1 MMTISRGQW
10 IGAASVL
17 AIAAAMAV
25 VPFVASPF
33 ALRVGQTI
41 LFGAALATAWNI
53 LGGFAGYWSFGN
65 AAFLGLGAFA
75 AALFQEH
82 VLIANPELRFVA
94 GVAVGGGAAALLA
107 VVIGYPILRL
117 RGTYFA
123 IAMLGVSLVLSE
135 LSTNI
140 DLFEGALGITIDPV
154 TNVAP
159 EVFFFYVFLVLAVIA
174 LGFATA
180 VRFSRLGYGFI
191 AIREDEDTAR
201 MLGVPTER
209 YKLVGF
215 ILSSILTG
223 LIGGAYAFSLGYIT
237 TGSVFR
243 PDLSFNMIV
252 YALLGG
258 MGTLLGPV
266 LGATIMA
273 LLTQVVL
280 GNFLQLHMMLTG
292 LVIIALV
299 FLLPDGLMGAFSRR
313 SRPDR
318 AKAAEDL
325 TAKLPL
331 SYVAAASRGDDGPPI
346 LRVKSLTMQFRGLR
360 AIDGVDVAIP
370 RGSICTIIG
379 PNGAGKSTIFNM
391 VTGYLAPT
399 TGEIWYEDSRI
410 DGLLT
415 HQLSRLGIAR
425 VFQIA
430 KPFQGLSVYENV
442 LVGAL
447 FGRDGARDPDHVV
460 IEALALTG
468 LASLAKE
475 MASSL
480 PVGHLRRL
488 EIARAIATRPR
499 LLLAD
504 EPCAGLNPTETR
516 EMISILND
524 VRNSGATIVL
534 VEHDMATVMQ
544 ISDWVF
550 VISAGKLIAA
560 GLPAEVVHNPA
571 VIEAYLGK
579 PLERSAAGS
588 RETPIESSAGAA
600 S

>member
-10 IGAASVL
+10 IGAVSVL
-17 AIAAAMAV
+17 AVAAALAAL
-25 VPFVASPF
+25 PFVASPF
-33 ALRVGQTI
+33 ALRVGQTV
-41 LFGAALATAWNI
+41 LFGAALASAWNI

-82 VLIANPELRFVA
+82 VPIANPELRLLA
-94 GVAVGGGAAALLA
+94 GVAVGGVAAMLLA

-135 LSTNI
+135 LSTNV
-140 DLFEGALGITIDPV
+140 DLFEGALGITIDSV
-154 TNVAP
+154 TNVP
-159 EVFFFYVFLVLAVIA
+159 PDVFFFYVFLVLAVIA
-174 LGFATA
+174 LGVATA
-180 VRFSRLGYGFI
+180 VRYSRLGYGFI

-215 ILSSILTG
+215 ILSAILTG
-223 LIGGAYAFSLGYIT
+223 LIGAAYAFSLGYIT

-252 YALLGG
+252 HVLLGG

-280 GNFLQLHMMLTG
+280 GDFLQVHMMLTG

-299 FLLPDGLMGAFSRR
+299 FLLPDGLMGAFGRR
-313 SRPDR
+313 ARPDR
-318 AKAAEDL
+318 VKAAADL
-325 TAKLPL
+325 SAKPPL
-331 SYVAAASRGDDGPPI
+331 SSAAARRGDDGPPI

-360 AIDGVDVAIP
+360 AIDGVDIAIP
-370 RGSICTIIG
+370 RGSISTVIG

-399 TGEIWYEDSRI
+399 TGEIWYEDGRI

-415 HQLSRLGIAR
+415 HHLSRRGIAR

-447 FGRDGARDPDHVV
+447 FGRHGARDPDHVAT
-460 IEALALTG
+460 EALALTG
-468 LASLAKE
+468 LTSLARE
-475 MASSL
+475 RASSL

-516 EMISILND
+516 EMISILNA
-524 VRNSGATIVL
+524 VRNSGTTVVL
-534 VEHDMATVMQ
+534 VEHDMETVMQ

-560 GLPAEVVHNPA
+560 GLPADVVHNPA

-579 PLERSAAGS
+579 PLEGS
-588 RETPIESSAGAA
+588 VGPRETPLESNAGAT

>member
-1 MMTISRGQW
+1 MMSISRGQW

-17 AIAAAMAV
+17 AIAAALVAL
-25 VPFVASPF
+25 PFAASPF
-33 ALRVGQTI
+33 ALRVGQTV

-65 AAFLGLGAFA
+65 AAFLGLGAFI

-82 VLIANPELRFVA
+82 VLIANPELRFLA
-94 GVAVGGGAAALLA
+94 GVAVGGVSAALLA

-135 LSTNI
+135 LSTNV

-154 TNVAP
+154 TNLP
-159 EVFFFYVFLVLAVIA
+159 PDIFFFYVFLVLAAIA
-174 LGFATA
+174 LGVATT
-180 VRFSRLGYGFI
+180 VRYSRLGYGFI

-223 LIGGAYAFSLGYIT
+223 LIGAAYAFSLGYIT

-258 MGTLLGPV
+258 MGTLIGPV
-266 LGATIMA
+266 VGATIMA

-280 GNFLQLHMMLTG
+280 GDFLQVHMMLTG

-299 FLLPDGLMGAFSRR
+299 FLLPDGLMGAFRR
-313 SRPDR
+313 WPRPDR
-318 AKAAEDL
+318 VKVAVDL
-325 TAKLPL
+325 TAKPPL
-331 SYVAAASRGDDGPPI
+331 SSVAAPPRGDDDPPI
-346 LRVKSLTMQFRGLR
+346 LRVKSLTKQFRGLR
-360 AIDGVDVAIP
+360 VVDGVDIAIS

-379 PNGAGKSTIFNM
+379 PNGAGKSTIFNV
-391 VTGYLAPT
+391 VTSYLAPT
-399 TGEIWYEDSRI
+399 TGEIWYQDSRI
-410 DGLLT
+410 DGLPT
-415 HQLSRLGIAR
+415 YQLSQLGIAR

-447 FGRDGARDPDHVV
+447 FGRDGARDPDDVAT
-460 IEALALTG
+460 EALALTG
-468 LASLAKE
+468 LAPLARQT
-475 MASSL
+475 ASSL

-488 EIARAIATRPR
+488 EVARAIATRPR

-524 VRNSGATIVL
+524 VRNSGTTVVL
-534 VEHDMATVMQ
+534 VEHDMETVMQ
-544 ISDWVF
+544 ISDRVF
-550 VISAGKLIAA
+550 VVSAGKLIAT
-560 GLPAEVVHNPA
+560 GLPADVVRDPT

-579 PLERSAAGS
+579 PLERPAGS
-588 RETPIESSAGAA
+588 RETPIENSFGVA

>member
-1 MMTISRGQW
+1 MMTISRGQG
-10 IGAASVL
+10 IGAVSVL
-17 AIAAAMAV
+17 VIAAALAAL
-25 VPFVASPF
+25 PFVASPF

-65 AAFLGLGAFA
+65 AAFLGLGAFI

-82 VLIANPELRFVA
+82 VLIANPELRFLA
-94 GVAVGGGAAALLA
+94 SVAVGGVAAALLA
-107 VVIGYPILRL
+107 MVIGYPILRL

-135 LSTNI
+135 LSTNV

-154 TNVAP
+154 TNVSP
-159 EVFFFYVFLVLAVIA
+159 DVFFFYVFLVLAVIA
-174 LGFATA
+174 LGVATA
-180 VRFSRLGYGFI
+180 VRYSRLGYGFI

-223 LIGGAYAFSLGYIT
+223 LIGAAYAFSLGYIT

-266 LGATIMA
+266 VGATIMA
-273 LLTQVVL
+273 LLTQVIL
-280 GNFLQLHMMLTG
+280 GDFLQVHMMLTG

-299 FLLPDGLMGAFSRR
+299 FLLPDGLMGAFRR
-313 SRPDR
+313 RPRPDR
-318 AKAAEDL
+318 VKVAADL
-325 TAKLPL
+325 TVKPPL
-331 SYVAAASRGDDGPPI
+331 SSVAAQLRGDDDPPI
-346 LRVKSLTMQFRGLR
+346 LRIKSLMKQFRGLR
-360 AIDGVDVAIP
+360 AIDGVDIAIS

-399 TGEIWYEDSRI
+399 TGEIWYEDGRI

-430 KPFQGLSVYENV
+430 KPFHGLSVYENV

-447 FGRDGARDPDHVV
+447 FGRDGARDPDNVAT
-460 IEALALTG
+460 EALALTG
-468 LASLAKE
+468 LASLARE
-475 MASSL
+475 TASSL

-524 VRNSGATIVL
+524 VRNSGTTVVL
-534 VEHDMATVMQ
+534 VEHDMETVMQ

-560 GLPAEVVHNPA
+560 GLPADVVHDPA

-579 PLERSAAGS
+579 PLERSAGS
-588 RETPIESSAGAA
+588 RETPIGNSLGVTS
-600 S
+600 

>member
-1 MMTISRGQW
+1 M
-10 IGAASVL
+10 VC
-17 AIAAAMAV
+17 
-25 VPFVASPF
+25 
-33 ALRVGQTI
+33 
-41 LFGAALATAWNI
+41 LATLSVVRDDDHI
-53 LGGFAGYWSFGN
+53 AGAVDRCGVRACRRCSTGSPSPRRIAICAAGRADCSVRSGAGN
-65 AAFLGLGAFA
+65 AAFLGLGAFV

-82 VLIANPELRFVA
+82 VLIANPELRFLA
-94 GVAVGGGAAALLA
+94 GVAVGGAAAALLA

-135 LSTNI
+135 LSTNV

-159 EVFFFYVFLVLAVIA
+159 DVFFFYVFLVLAVIA
-174 LGFATA
+174 LGVAAA
-180 VRFSRLGYGFI
+180 VRYSRLGYGFI

-223 LIGGAYAFSLGYIT
+223 LIGAAYAFSLGYIT

-280 GNFLQLHMMLTG
+280 GDFLQVHMMLTG

-299 FLLPDGLMGAFSRR
+299 FLLPDGLMGAFRPR
-313 SRPDR
+313 PRPDR
-318 AKAAEDL
+318 VKAAADL
-325 TAKLPL
+325 SAKPPL
-331 SYVAAASRGDDGPPI
+331 SSVAARPRGNDGPPI
-346 LRVKSLTMQFRGLR
+346 LQVKNLTMQFRGLR

-370 RGSICTIIG
+370 RDSICTIIG

-391 VTGYLAPT
+391 VTGYLTPT
-399 TGEIWYEDSRI
+399 TGEIRYEDGRI

-447 FGRDGARDPDHVV
+447 FGRDGARDPDHVAT
-460 IEALALTG
+460 EALALTG

-524 VRNSGATIVL
+524 VRNSGTTVVL
-534 VEHDMATVMQ
+534 VEHDMQTVMQ

-560 GLPAEVVHNPA
+560 GLPADVVHNPA

-579 PLERSAAGS
+579 PLERSAGS
-588 RETPIESSAGAA
+588 RQTPIENSAGAA

>member
-10 IGAASVL
+10 IGAVSVL
-17 AIAAAMAV
+17 AVAAALAAL
-25 VPFVASPF
+25 PFVASPF
-33 ALRVGQTI
+33 ALRVGQTV

-53 LGGFAGYWSFGN
+53 LGGFSGYWSFGN
-65 AAFLGLGAFA
+65 TAFLGLGAFA

-82 VLIANPELRFVA
+82 VSIANPELRFLA
-94 GVAVGGGAAALLA
+94 GVAVGAAAAALLA

-123 IAMLGVSLVLSE
+123 IAMLGVSLALSE
-135 LSTNI
+135 LSTNV
-140 DLFEGALGITIDPV
+140 DLFEGALGITLDSV
-154 TNVAP
+154 TNVP
-159 EVFFFYVFLVLAVIA
+159 PDVFFFYIFLILAVIT
-174 LGFATA
+174 LGVATA
-180 VRFSRLGYGFI
+180 VRYSRLGYGFI

-223 LIGGAYAFSLGYIT
+223 LIGAAYAFSLGYIT

-243 PDLSFNMIV
+243 PDLSFDMIV

-280 GNFLQLHMMLTG
+280 GDFLQVHMMLTG

-299 FLLPDGLMGAFSRR
+299 FLLPDGLMGAFGRR

-318 AKAAEDL
+318 VKPAADL
-325 TAKLPL
+325 TAKPSL
-331 SYVAAASRGDDGPPI
+331 SSVAARQRGDDGLPI

-360 AIDGVDVAIP
+360 AIDGVDIAIP
-370 RGSICTIIG
+370 RGSISTIIG

-391 VTGYLAPT
+391 VTGYLVPT
-399 TGEIWYEDSRI
+399 AGEIWYEDGRI

-415 HQLSRLGIAR
+415 HHLSRLGIAR

-430 KPFQGLSVYENV
+430 KPFQGLNVYENV

-447 FGRDGARDPDHVV
+447 FGRDGARDPDHVAT
-460 IEALALTG
+460 EALALTG
-468 LASLAKE
+468 LTSLARE

-488 EIARAIATRPR
+488 EIARAVATRPR

-516 EMISILND
+516 EMISILNA
-524 VRNSGATIVL
+524 VRNNGTTVVL
-534 VEHDMATVMQ
+534 VEHDMETVMQ
-544 ISDWVF
+544 ISEWIF

-560 GLPAEVVHNPA
+560 GLPADVVYNP
-571 VIEAYLGK
+571 VVVEAYLGK
-579 PLERSAAGS
+579 PLEGS
-588 RETPIESSAGAA
+588 VGPRERPIESNAGAT